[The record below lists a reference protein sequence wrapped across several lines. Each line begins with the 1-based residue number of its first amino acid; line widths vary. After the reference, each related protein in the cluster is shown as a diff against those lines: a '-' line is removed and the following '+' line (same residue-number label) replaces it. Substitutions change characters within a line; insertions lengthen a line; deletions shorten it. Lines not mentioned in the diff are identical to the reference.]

1 MKRKTKQTLK
11 TLALSVL
18 GIGALVGVASGINTL
33 AEKQDTELKTIYPTF
48 EVGGLKDAD
57 GKYEESTATIYT
69 KDAFECQGLEIALD
83 FDNNIKYQVFYYEN
97 DGDFVSCTDVLLG
110 NQDLSVPLSAT
121 HARIEVTPNWSEMG
135 EDYAKE
141 KDQEIKWYEVAK
153 YATQLDIKVNDEQ
166 IAYEELVGSFANMEN
181 LNISFFGKG
190 IYNGT
195 QKTLTK
201 DEAQTNCWYN
211 PIDLTDYSEICV
223 KYLYNDYK
231 KGEIVEFVEIGPDS
245 TVWAR
250 PIEISH
256 FVDGDYV
263 YVIVDTATMN
273 GEYSLHT
280 KVSSS
285 SCELFEIFA

>member
-11 TLALSVL
+11 MVALGVVGLGAIAGVGTL
-18 GIGALVGVASGINTL
+18 IGRNAD
-33 AEKQDTELKTIYPTF
+33 EELKTIHPTF
-48 EVGGLKDAD
+48 EVGGLNDTD
-57 GKYEESTATIYT
+57 GKYEESKKTIYT
-69 KDAFECQGLEIALD
+69 KDAFECQGLEFALD
-83 FDNNIKYQVFYYEN
+83 FDNNIKYQVFYYES
-97 DGDFVSCTDVLLG
+97 DGDYISATEVLEG
-110 NQDLSVPLSAT
+110 NQDLQVPLSAT
-121 HARIEVTPNWSEMG
+121 HARMEITPIWKS
-135 EDYAKE
+135 DVKE
-141 KDQEIKWYEVAK
+141 KDQEIKWYQVAK
-153 YATQLDIKVNDEQ
+153 YSTQLDIKVNDEQ

-195 QKTLTK
+195 QKILTK
-201 DEAQTNCWYN
+201 DDAQTNCWYN

-231 KGEIVEFVEIGPDS
+231 NGEIVEFVEIGPET